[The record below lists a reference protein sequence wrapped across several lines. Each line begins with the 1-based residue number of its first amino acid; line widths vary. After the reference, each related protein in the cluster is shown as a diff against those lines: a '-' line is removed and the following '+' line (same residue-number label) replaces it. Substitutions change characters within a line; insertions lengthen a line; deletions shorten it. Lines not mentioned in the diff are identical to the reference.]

1 MEHGVGRWLAP
12 MGASAAVLGVF
23 VVPGLVA
30 AATDRSGPD
39 GGVDT
44 RLSGVVEPHDPITPV
59 LPPQPIEQVGRSE
72 RAVEVTGYQSA
83 GRTLTLYYTV
93 DQSTD
98 CSARIDP
105 PLVRERPTT
114 VIVFVQR
121 QVSRAPNQVCTH
133 LSLANSVT
141 LALHVPLGDRVV
153 QDGGYDGS
161 LVPFE
166 PRTDG
171 SVIPTPP
178 VGRAGR

>member
-1 MEHGVGRWLAP
+1 MEHRAGRWLAP

-30 AATDRSGPD
+30 AATDGGGD
-39 GGVDT
+39 GGGDT
-44 RLSGVVEPHDPITPV
+44 RLSGVIEPHDPITPL
-59 LPPQPIEQVGRSE
+59 LPPQPIQQVGRSD
-72 RAVEVTGYQSA
+72 RAVEVTGYESA

-98 CSARIDP
+98 CSARIDT

-114 VIVFVQR
+114 VIVFLQR

-141 LALHVPLGDRVV
+141 VPLHIPLGDRVV
-153 QDGGYDGS
+153 QDGGYDGG

-166 PRTDG
+166 PRSAG

>member
-1 MEHGVGRWLAP
+1 MEHDAGRWLAP
-12 MGASAAVLGVF
+12 LGASAAVLGVF

-30 AATDRSGPD
+30 AATDRA
-39 GGVDT
+39 GGGGGDT
-44 RLSGVVEPHDPITPV
+44 RLSGVVQPHDPITPS
-59 LPPQPIEQVGRSE
+59 LPPEPIEQVGRSD

-83 GRTLTLYYTV
+83 GRSLVLYYTV

-133 LSLANSVT
+133 LSLANSVVVP
-141 LALHVPLGDRVV
+141 LQAPLGDRVV

-161 LVPFE
+161 LVPLE
-166 PRTDG
+166 PRIDE